1 MGRMRFMIP
10 VATGNIDTHNMPDHT
25 LQEPF
30 QESVS

>member
-1 MGRMRFMIP
+1 MGFMIP
-10 VATGNIDTHNMPDHT
+10 IATDNIDTHNPPDHT